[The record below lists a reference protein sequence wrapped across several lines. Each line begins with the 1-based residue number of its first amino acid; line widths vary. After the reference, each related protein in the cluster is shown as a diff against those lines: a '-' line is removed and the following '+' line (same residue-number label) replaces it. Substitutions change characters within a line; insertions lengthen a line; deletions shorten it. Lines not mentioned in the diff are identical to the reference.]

1 MVKKISAGIIT
12 VFDGNETDPGGETLQ
27 AQYANHTSSEEK
39 PYKFMVLILQV
50 QSHQDRLKGNL
61 LHLLHIQQKAI
72 KEIVKL
78 YNAIT
83 VVAIYF

>member
-39 PYKFMVLILQV
+39 PDKFMVLILQV

-83 VVAIYF
+83 VVAI